1 MLGQH
6 SYAGYNRSMTP
17 VTELISVRHTD
28 LYIGGGWRPASDQ
41 QRIDVT
47 DPATGE
53 VITSVASA
61 TVQDGLAAVEAAHQA
76 FRPWAAR
83 PPRERA
89 EMLRKAFDLM
99 MRDREKLAELMTRE
113 NGKPLAES
121 RAEVAYAAEFF
132 RWFSEEAVRNI
143 GSVSISPSGANRILV
158 EHQPIGVSVLV
169 TPWNFPAAMA
179 TRKIG
184 PALAAGCTVVL
195 KPASETPLSALA
207 VADILEQAGVPKG
220 VVNVIPSKRSSE
232 VVKAMLKDR
241 RVRKLSFTGS
251 TEVGRIL
258 LAQAAENVISCSM
271 ELGGNAPFIVLDDAD
286 LDAALEGAMIA
297 KMRNTGQSC
306 IAANRFYAGQRVAEK
321 FASMLARAMGELP
334 VGNGLD
340 PDVKVGPVINDP
352 ARKKMLGLV
361 DEAAG
366 HGARLLTGGKAPDR
380 PGYFVPPM
388 VISEVP
394 PDEHIL
400 KEEIFGPIAP
410 VVTFRDVNEAI
421 EFANKTDRGLA
432 SYVYTRD
439 LAKGLAVAEAIE
451 SGMVGL
457 NRGFISDPAAP
468 FGGVKQSG
476 IGREGSHEGLL
487 EFLETKYIAT
497 NW

>member
-1 MLGQH
+1 
-6 SYAGYNRSMTP
+6 
-17 VTELISVRHTD
+17 LISVKHTD
-28 LYIGGGWRPASDQ
+28 LYIDGAWRPASDG
-41 QRIDVT
+41 QRIEVT

-61 TVQDGLAAVEAAHQA
+61 TVQDGLAAVEAAYQA

-121 RAEVAYAAEFF
+121 RGEVAYAAEFF

-143 GSVSISPSGANRILV
+143 GSVSIAPSGTNRILV

-232 VVKAMLKDR
+232 VVKAMLKDS

-306 IAANRFYAGQRVAEK
+306 IAANRFYADARIAEK
-321 FASMLARAMGELP
+321 FAAMLARSMGSLT
-334 VGNGLD
+334 VGSGLD
-340 PDVKVGPVINDP
+340 PSVKVGPVINDP
-352 ARKKMLGLV
+352 ARQKMLGLV
-361 DEAAG
+361 EEAAG
-366 HGARLLTGGKAPDR
+366 HGARVLTGGKPPNR
-380 PGYFVPPM
+380 PGYFVPPT

-394 PDEHIL
+394 ADEHIL

-410 VVTFRDVNEAI
+410 IVSFRDVNEAI
-421 EFANKTDRGLA
+421 DFANKTDRGLA
-432 SYVYTRD
+432 SYVFTRD

-451 SGMVGL
+451 AGMVGL

-476 IGREGSHEGLL
+476 VGREGSHEGLL
-487 EFLETKYIAT
+487 EFLEAKYIAT

>member
-1 MLGQH
+1 
-6 SYAGYNRSMTP
+6 MTP
-17 VTELISVRHTD
+17 VSELISVKHTD
-28 LYIGGGWRPASDQ
+28 LYIDGAWRPASDG
-41 QRIDVT
+41 QRIDVQ
-47 DPATGE
+47 DPATAE
-53 VITSVASA
+53 VIASVASA
-61 TVQDGLAAVEAAHQA
+61 SVQDAMAAVDAAAKA
-76 FRPWAAR
+76 FRHWSAR

-89 EMLRKAFDLM
+89 EMLRKTFDLM
-99 MRDREKLAELMTRE
+99 LRDQDKLAELMVRE
-113 NGKPLAES
+113 NGKPLVEA
-121 RAEVAYAAEFF
+121 RGEVAYAAEFF

-207 VADILEQAGVPKG
+207 VADLLEQAGVPKG
-220 VVNVIPSKRSSE
+220 VVNVLPSKRSSK
-232 VVKAMLKDR
+232 VVKAMLKDP

-306 IAANRFYAGQRVAEK
+306 IAANRFYVDAKVADRFAG
-321 FASMLARAMGELP
+321 MLARSMGALA
-334 VGNGLD
+334 VGSGLD
-340 PDVKVGPVINDP
+340 PATKVGPVINDP
-352 ARKKMLGLV
+352 ARQKMLGLV
-361 DEAAG
+361 EEAAG
-366 HGARLLTGGKAPDR
+366 HGARVLTGGKAPSR
-380 PGYFVPPM
+380 PGYFVPPT
-388 VISEVP
+388 VLSEVP
-394 PDEHIL
+394 VDEHIL

-410 VVTFRDVNEAI
+410 IVTFRDVNEAI
-421 EFANKTDRGLA
+421 EFANRTDRGLA
-432 SYVYTRD
+432 SYVFTRD

-451 SGMVGL
+451 AGMVGL

-476 IGREGSHEGLL
+476 VGREGSHEGLL

>member
-1 MLGQH
+1 
-6 SYAGYNRSMTP
+6 MTP
-17 VTELISVRHTD
+17 VSELISVGHTD
-28 LYIGGGWRPASDQ
+28 LYIDGSWGPASDG
-41 QRIDVT
+41 QRIEVT
-47 DPATGE
+47 DPATAE
-53 VITSVASA
+53 SIATVASA
-61 TVQDGLAAVEAAHQA
+61 SVQDAIHAVDAAAEAFH
-76 FRPWAAR
+76 PWARR

-89 EMLRKAFDLM
+89 EILRKGFELM
-99 MRDREKLAELMTRE
+99 LRDREKLAELMVRE
-113 NGKPLAES
+113 NGKTLAEA
-121 RAEVAYAAEFF
+121 RGEVVYAAEFF

-143 GSVSISPSGANRILV
+143 GSVSIAPSGANRILV
-158 EHQPIGVSVLV
+158 EHQPIGVSVLI

-207 VADILEQAGVPKG
+207 VADLLEEAGVPKG

-232 VVKAMLKDR
+232 VVRAMLKDP

-271 ELGGNAPFIVLDDAD
+271 ELGGNAPFIVLEDAD

-306 IAANRFYAGQRVAEK
+306 IAANRFYVDARVADR
-321 FASMLARAMGELP
+321 FSNMLARAMGNLE
-334 VGNGLD
+334 VGSGLD
-340 PDVKVGPVINDP
+340 PNSKVGPVINQP
-352 ARKKMLGLV
+352 ARRKMLELV
-361 DEAAG
+361 SEAAR
-366 HGARLLTGGKAPDR
+366 HGARVLTGGEALNR
-380 PGYFVPPM
+380 PGYFMPPT
-388 VISEVP
+388 VLTQVS
-394 PDEHIL
+394 PDERIL
-400 KEEIFGPIAP
+400 TEEIFGPVAP
-410 VVTFRDVNEAI
+410 IVNFKDVDEAI
-421 EFANKTDRGLA
+421 AFANRTDRGLA
-432 SYVYTRD
+432 SYVFTRD
-439 LAKGLAVAEAIE
+439 LANGLRVAEAIE

-476 IGREGSHEGLL
+476 VGREGSHEGLQ

-497 NW
+497 AW

>member
-1 MLGQH
+1 
-6 SYAGYNRSMTP
+6 MTP
-17 VTELISVRHTD
+17 VSELISVRHTD
-28 LYIGGGWRPASDQ
+28 LYINGEWRAASDG
-41 QRIDVT
+41 QRIDVQ
-47 DPATGE
+47 DPASGE
-53 VITSVASA
+53 VIATVASA
-61 TVQDGLAAVEAAHQA
+61 SVQDGLAAVQAAQQA
-76 FRPWAAR
+76 FREWAAK

-89 EMLRKAFDLM
+89 EILRKTFDLM
-99 MRDREKLAELMTRE
+99 LREKDRLGELMVRE
-113 NGKPLAES
+113 NGKTLTEAKG
-121 RAEVAYAAEFF
+121 EVAYAAEFF
-132 RWFSEEAVRNI
+132 RWFSEEAVRNY
-143 GSVSISPSGANRILV
+143 GSVSIAPSGANRILV

-184 PALAAGCTVVL
+184 PALAAGCAVVL

-207 VADILEQAGVPKG
+207 VADLLEQAGVPKG

-232 VVKAMLKDR
+232 VVKAMLKDE

-258 LAQAAENVISCSM
+258 LAQAAEKVISCSM

-286 LDAALEGAMIA
+286 LNAALEGALVA

-306 IAANRFYAGQRVAEK
+306 IAANRFYVDAKVADK
-321 FASMLARAMGELP
+321 FADMLARAMGAMP
-334 VGNGLD
+334 VGSGLD

-352 ARKKMLGLV
+352 ARQKMLGLV
-361 DEAAG
+361 EEAAG
-366 HGARLLTGGKAPDR
+366 HGARVLTGGKAPNR
-380 PGYFVPPM
+380 PGSFVPPT
-388 VISEVP
+388 VLSNVP
-394 PDEHIL
+394 ADEHIL

-410 VVTFRDVNEAI
+410 IVTFRDVDQAI
-421 EFANKTDRGLA
+421 DFANKTDRGLA

-439 LAKGLAVAEAIE
+439 LAKGLRVAEAIE
-451 SGMVGL
+451 AGMVGL

-476 IGREGSHEGLL
+476 LGREGAHEGLM
-487 EFLETKYIAT
+487 EFLEAKYIAT

>member
-1 MLGQH
+1 
-6 SYAGYNRSMTP
+6 MTP
-17 VTELISVRHTD
+17 VSELISVRHTD
-28 LYIGGGWRPASDQ
+28 LYMGGSWQPASDA
-41 QRIDVT
+41 QRIEVQ
-47 DPATGE
+47 DPATSE
-53 VITSVASA
+53 VIATVASA
-61 TVQDGLAAVEAAHQA
+61 SVQDALRAVQAASDA

-83 PPRERA
+83 PPRERSDILREA
-89 EMLRKAFDLM
+89 FELML
-99 MRDREKLAELMTRE
+99 RDREKLAELMVRE
-113 NGKPLAES
+113 NGKTLTEA
-121 RAEVAYAAEFF
+121 RGEVTYAAEFF

-179 TRKIG
+179 TRKIA
-184 PALAAGCTVVL
+184 PALAAGCTVIL
-195 KPASETPLSALA
+195 KPASETPLTALA
-207 VADILEQAGVPKG
+207 IADLLEQAGVPNG

-232 VVKAMLKDR
+232 VVKAMLKDP

-271 ELGGNAPFIVLDDAD
+271 ELGGNAPFVVLADAD

-306 IAANRFYAGQRVAEK
+306 IAANRFYVESPVAEK
-321 FASMLARAMGELP
+321 FSSMLAHAMGALP
-334 VGNGLD
+334 IGSGLD
-340 PDVKVGPVINDP
+340 PNVKVGPVINQP
-352 ARKKMLGLV
+352 AREKMLGLV

-366 HGARLLTGGKAPDR
+366 HGARVLTGGKAPNR
-380 PGYFVPPM
+380 PGYFVPPT
-388 VISEVP
+388 VLSEVP

-400 KEEIFGPIAP
+400 REEIFGPIAP

-421 EFANKTDRGLA
+421 EFANRTDRGLA
-432 SYVYTRD
+432 AYVYTRD
-439 LAKGLAVAEAIE
+439 LAKGLAIAEAIE

-476 IGREGSHEGLL
+476 LGREGAHDGLL

>member
-1 MLGQH
+1 
-6 SYAGYNRSMTP
+6 MTP
-17 VTELISVRHTD
+17 VSELISVRHTD
-28 LYIGGGWRPASDQ
+28 LYIDGAWRPASDQ
-41 QRIDVT
+41 QRIEVQ

-53 VITSVASA
+53 VISTVASA
-61 TVQDGLAAVEAAHQA
+61 SVQDGLEAVAAAQQA
-76 FRPWAAR
+76 FRGWAAR

-89 EMLRKAFDLM
+89 EILRKAFELM
-99 MRDREKLAELMTRE
+99 IRDRDRLAELMVRE
-113 NGKPLAES
+113 NGKTLAEA
-121 RAEVAYAAEFF
+121 RGEVAYAGEFF

-143 GSVSISPSGANRILV
+143 GSVSISPSGTNRILV

-207 VADILEQAGVPKG
+207 VADLLEQAGVPKG
-220 VVNVIPSKRSSE
+220 VVNVIPSKRSSD
-232 VVKAMLKDR
+232 VVKAMLKDP

-271 ELGGNAPFIVLDDAD
+271 ELGGNAPFIVLADAD
-286 LDAALEGAMIA
+286 LDAALEGAMVA

-306 IAANRFYAGQRVAEK
+306 IAANRFYVEAPIADK
-321 FASMLARAMGELP
+321 FSSMLARAMGDLP
-334 VGNGLD
+334 MGSGLD
-340 PDVKVGPVINDP
+340 ANVKVGPVINAP
-352 ARKKMLGLV
+352 ARQKMLSLV
-361 DEAAG
+361 EEAAG
-366 HGARLLTGGKAPDR
+366 HGARVLTGGKAPDR
-380 PGYFVPPM
+380 PGFFVPPT
-388 VISEVP
+388 VLSEVP
-394 PDEHIL
+394 ANEHIL

-410 VVTFRDVNEAI
+410 IVTFRDVNEAI
-421 EFANKTDRGLA
+421 EFANQTDRGLA
-432 SYVYTRD
+432 AYVYTRD
-439 LAKGLAVAEAIE
+439 LAKGLAIAEAIE

-476 IGREGSHEGLL
+476 LGREGAHEGLL

-497 NW
+497 TW

>member
-1 MLGQH
+1 
-6 SYAGYNRSMTP
+6 MTP
-17 VTELISVRHTD
+17 VSELISVRHTD
-28 LYIGGGWRPASDQ
+28 LYIDGGWGPASDG
-41 QRIDVT
+41 QRIEVT
-47 DPATGE
+47 DPASAE
-53 VITSVASA
+53 VIATVASA
-61 TVQDGLAAVEAAHQA
+61 SVQDAIRAVDAAAAA
-76 FRPWAAR
+76 FGPWAR
-83 PPRERA
+83 KPPRDRA
-89 EMLRKAFDLM
+89 EILRKAFELM
-99 MRDREKLAELMTRE
+99 LRDREKLAELMVRE
-113 NGKPLAES
+113 NGKTLNEA
-121 RAEVAYAAEFF
+121 RGEVAYAAEFF

-143 GSVSISPSGANRILV
+143 GSVSIAPSGANRILV
-158 EHQPIGVSVLV
+158 EHQPIGVSVLI

-207 VADILEQAGVPKG
+207 VADLLEEAGVPKG

-232 VVKAMLKDR
+232 VVRAMLKDP

-286 LDAALEGAMIA
+286 LEAALEGAMVA

-306 IAANRFYAGQRVAEK
+306 IAANRFYVDTRVAGK
-321 FASMLARAMGELP
+321 FAEMLARAMGALR
-334 VGNGLD
+334 VGSGMD
-340 PDVKVGPVINDP
+340 ADVKVGPVINDP
-352 ARKKMLGLV
+352 VRKTMLNLV
-361 DEAAG
+361 EEAAG
-366 HGARLLTGGKAPDR
+366 HGARVLTGGKAPDR
-380 PGYFVPPM
+380 PGFFVPPT
-388 VISEVP
+388 VLSQVR

-400 KEEIFGPIAP
+400 TQEIFGPIAP
-410 VVTFRDVNEAI
+410 IVAFETLDQAI
-421 EFANKTDRGLA
+421 EYANRTDRGLA
-432 SYVYTRD
+432 SYVYTAD
-439 LAKGLAVAEAIE
+439 LAKGLRVAEAIE

-476 IGREGSHEGLL
+476 VGREGSHEGLQ

-497 NW
+497 AW

>member
-1 MLGQH
+1 MVDTIDG
-6 SYAGYNRSMTP
+6 MTP
-17 VTELISVRHTD
+17 VSELISVRHTD
-28 LYIGGGWRPASDQ
+28 LYIGGAWRPASDQ

-53 VITSVASA
+53 VIASVASA
-61 TVQDGLAAVEAAHQA
+61 TVQDGLAAVEAAYQA
-76 FRPWAAR
+76 FRPWTAR

-89 EMLRKAFDLM
+89 EVLRKAFDLM
-99 MRDREKLAELMTRE
+99 MRDREKLAELMVRE
-113 NGKPLAES
+113 NGKPLAEA
-121 RAEVAYAAEFF
+121 RGEVAYAADFF

-143 GSVSISPSGANRILV
+143 GSVSIAPSGANRILV
-158 EHQPIGVSVLV
+158 ERQPIGVSVLV

-232 VVKAMLKDR
+232 VVKAMLKDP

-306 IAANRFYAGQRVAEK
+306 IAANRFYADQRVAER
-321 FASMLARAMGELP
+321 FSSMLARAMGELL

-340 PDVKVGPVINDP
+340 QNVKVGPVINDP

-380 PGYFVPPM
+380 PGYFVPPT

-421 EFANKTDRGLA
+421 DFANKTDRGLA

>member
-1 MLGQH
+1 VGLRRKREKID
-6 SYAGYNRSMTP
+6 AVTP
-17 VTELISVRHTD
+17 VSELISIRHTD
-28 LYIGGGWRPASDQ
+28 LYIDGSWRPASDA
-41 QRIDVT
+41 QRIDVL

-53 VITSVASA
+53 VISSVASA
-61 TVQDGLAAVEAAHQA
+61 SVQDGLEAVAAAHQA
-76 FRPWAAR
+76 FRGWAAR

-89 EMLRKAFDLM
+89 EILRKAFELM
-99 MRDREKLAELMTRE
+99 IRDREKLAELMVRE
-113 NGKPLAES
+113 NGKTLTEA
-121 RAEVAYAAEFF
+121 RGEVAYAAEFF

-143 GSVSISPSGANRILV
+143 GSVSIAPSGANRILV

-207 VADILEQAGVPKG
+207 VADLLEQAGVPKG
-220 VVNVIPSKRSSE
+220 VVNVIPSNRSSE
-232 VVKAMLKDR
+232 VVKAMLKDP

-271 ELGGNAPFIVLDDAD
+271 ELGGNAPFIVLADAD
-286 LDAALEGAMIA
+286 LDAALEGAMVA

-306 IAANRFYAGQRVAEK
+306 IAANRFYVEAPIADT
-321 FASMLARAMGELP
+321 FSSMLASAMAELP
-334 VGNGLD
+334 VGSGLD
-340 PDVKVGPVINDP
+340 ANVKVGPVINEP

-361 DEAAG
+361 EEAAG
-366 HGARLLTGGKAPDR
+366 HGARVLTGGKAPNR
-380 PGYFVPPM
+380 PGYFVPPT
-388 VISEVP
+388 VLSEVP
-394 PDEHIL
+394 ADEHIL

-410 VVTFRDVNEAI
+410 IVTVRDVNEAI
-421 EFANKTDRGLA
+421 EFANRTDRGLA

-439 LAKGLAVAEAIE
+439 LAKGLAIAEAIE

-476 IGREGSHEGLL
+476 IGREGAHEGLM

>member
-1 MLGQH
+1 
-6 SYAGYNRSMTP
+6 MTP
-17 VTELISVRHTD
+17 VSELISVRHTD
-28 LYIGGGWRPASDQ
+28 LYIGGAWRPASDN

-53 VITSVASA
+53 VIASVASA
-61 TVQDGLAAVEAAHQA
+61 TVQDGLAAVESASQA
-76 FRPWAAR
+76 FRAWAAK

-89 EMLRKAFDLM
+89 EILRKTFELM
-99 MRDREKLAELMTRE
+99 IRDRDKLAELMVRE
-113 NGKPLAES
+113 NGKPLAE
-121 RAEVAYAAEFF
+121 AVGEVNYAAEFF

-143 GSVSISPSGANRILV
+143 GSVSIAPSGANRILV

-195 KPASETPLSALA
+195 KPASETPLTALA
-207 VADILEQAGVPKG
+207 VADLLEQAGVPKG

-232 VVKAMLKDR
+232 VVKAMLKDP
-241 RVRKLSFTGS
+241 RVRALSFTGS

-258 LAQAAENVISCSM
+258 LAQAAENVVRCSM

-306 IAANRFYAGQRVAEK
+306 IAANRFYADAKIAEK
-321 FASMLARAMGELP
+321 FSGMLARAMGALP

-340 PDVKVGPVINDP
+340 PKVKVGPVINQP
-352 ARKKMLGLV
+352 AREKMLGLV

-366 HGARLLTGGKAPDR
+366 HGARILTGGKARDGA
-380 PGYFVPPM
+380 GYFVPPT

-394 PDEHIL
+394 AEEHIL

-410 VVTFRDVNEAI
+410 VVTFRDLNQAI

-476 IGREGSHEGLL
+476 VGREGSHEGLM

>member
-1 MLGQH
+1 
-6 SYAGYNRSMTP
+6 MTP
-17 VTELISVRHTD
+17 VSELISVRHTD
-28 LYIGGGWRPASDQ
+28 LYVDGAWRAASDG
-41 QRIDVT
+41 QRIDVY
-47 DPATGE
+47 DPASGE
-53 VITSVASA
+53 VIATVASA
-61 TVQDGLAAVEAAHQA
+61 SVQDAIGAVEAARKA
-76 FRPWAAR
+76 FDAWAAR

-89 EMLRKAFDLM
+89 EMLRKTFELM
-99 MRDREKLAELMTRE
+99 LRDRERLAELMVRE
-113 NGKPLAES
+113 NGKTLVEA
-121 RAEVAYAAEFF
+121 RGEVTYAAEFF

-143 GSVSISPSGANRILV
+143 GSVSIAPSGANRILV

-195 KPASETPLSALA
+195 KPASQTPLSALA
-207 VADILEQAGVPKG
+207 VADLLEQAGVPMG
-220 VVNVIPSKRSSE
+220 VVNVIPSRRSSE
-232 VVKAMLKDR
+232 VVKAMLKDP

-271 ELGGNAPFIVLDDAD
+271 ELGGNAPFIVLADAD
-286 LDAALEGAMIA
+286 LDAALDGALVA

-306 IAANRFYAGQRVAEK
+306 IAANRFYAERPVAEN
-321 FASMLARAMGELP
+321 FAGMLASAMGALP
-334 VGNGLD
+334 VGSGLD
-340 PDVKVGPVINDP
+340 PNVKVGPVINDP
-352 ARKKMLGLV
+352 ARQKMLGLV
-361 DEAAG
+361 EEAAG
-366 HGARLLTGGKAPDR
+366 HGARVLTGGKAPNR
-380 PGYFVPPM
+380 PGYFVPPT
-388 VISEVP
+388 VLSEVP
-394 PDEHIL
+394 ADEHIL

-410 VVTFRDVNEAI
+410 IVTFRDVNEAI
-421 EFANKTDRGLA
+421 EMANKTDRGLA
-432 SYVYTRD
+432 SYIYTRD

-476 IGREGSHEGLL
+476 IGREGSHEGLM

>member
-1 MLGQH
+1 
-6 SYAGYNRSMTP
+6 MTP
-17 VTELISVRHTD
+17 VSELIAVRHTD
-28 LYIGGGWRPASDQ
+28 LYIGGAWRPASDE

-53 VITSVASA
+53 VIASVASA
-61 TVQDGLAAVEAAHQA
+61 TVKDGLAAVDAAAKA
-76 FRPWAAR
+76 FRPWAAK

-89 EMLRKAFDLM
+89 EILRKTFDLM
-99 MRDREKLAELMTRE
+99 IRDRDRLAELMVRE
-113 NGKPLAES
+113 NGKPLAEAA
-121 RAEVAYAAEFF
+121 AEVSYAAEFF

-143 GSVSISPSGANRILV
+143 GSVSIAPSGLNRILV

-195 KPASETPLSALA
+195 KPASETPLTALA
-207 VADILEQAGVPKG
+207 IADLLEEAGVPKG
-220 VVNVIPSKRSSE
+220 VVNVIPSNRSSE
-232 VVKAMLKDR
+232 VVKAMLKDP

-251 TEVGRIL
+251 TEVGRTL

-306 IAANRFYAGQRVAEK
+306 IAANRFYADAKIAEK
-321 FASMLARAMGELP
+321 FSSMLARAMGALP
-334 VGNGLD
+334 VGSGLD
-340 PDVKVGPVINDP
+340 PKVKVGPVINDP
-352 ARKKMLGLV
+352 ARQKMLGLV
-361 DEAAG
+361 QEAAG
-366 HGARLLTGGKAPDR
+366 HGARVLTGGKAPDR
-380 PGYFVPPM
+380 PGYFVPPT

-394 PDEHIL
+394 AEEHIL

-410 VVTFRDVNEAI
+410 VVTFRDVNQAI

-432 SYVYTRD
+432 SYVFTRD
-439 LAKGLAVAEAIE
+439 LGKGLAVAEAIE

-476 IGREGSHEGLL
+476 VGREGSHEGLM

>member
-1 MLGQH
+1 MDTIET
-6 SYAGYNRSMTP
+6 MTP

-28 LYIGGGWRPASDQ
+28 LYIGGAWRPASDQ

-61 TVQDGLAAVEAAHQA
+61 TVQDGLAAVDAAYEA

-89 EMLRKAFDLM
+89 EILRKAFDLM
-99 MRDREKLAELMTRE
+99 MRDRERLAELMVRE
-113 NGKPLAES
+113 NGKPLAE
-121 RAEVAYAAEFF
+121 AVGEVAYAADFF

-143 GSVSISPSGANRILV
+143 GSVSIAPSGANRILV

-220 VVNVIPSKRSSE
+220 VVNVIPSRRSSE
-232 VVKAMLKDR
+232 VVKAMLKDP

-306 IAANRFYAGQRVAEK
+306 IAANRFYADQRVAEK
-321 FASMLARAMGELP
+321 FAGMLARAMGALP

-340 PDVKVGPVINDP
+340 PKVKVGPVINDP
-352 ARKKMLGLV
+352 ARQKMLGLV
-361 DEAAG
+361 EEAAG
-366 HGARLLTGGKAPDR
+366 HGARVLTGGKAPER
-380 PGYFVPPM
+380 PGYFVPPT

-394 PDEHIL
+394 ADEHIL

-476 IGREGSHEGLL
+476 VGREGSHEGLL

>member
-1 MLGQH
+1 
-6 SYAGYNRSMTP
+6 MTP
-17 VTELISVRHTD
+17 VSELISVRHTD
-28 LYIGGGWRPASDQ
+28 LYIGGSWRPASDQ
-41 QRIDVT
+41 QRIEVN

-53 VITSVASA
+53 VIATVASA
-61 TVQDGLAAVEAAHQA
+61 SVQDALGAVDAAAEAL
-76 FRPWAAR
+76 RPWAAR
-83 PPRERA
+83 PPRERSEILREA
-89 EMLRKAFDLM
+89 FQLML
-99 MRDREKLAELMTRE
+99 RDREKLAELMVRE
-113 NGKPLAES
+113 NGKPLTEA
-121 RAEVAYAAEFF
+121 RGEVTYAAEFF

-207 VADILEQAGVPKG
+207 VADLLEQAGVPKG

-232 VVKAMLKDR
+232 VVKAMLKDS

-271 ELGGNAPFIVLDDAD
+271 ELGGNAPFIVLADAD
-286 LDAALEGAMIA
+286 LDAALEGVLVA

-306 IAANRFYAGQRVAEK
+306 IAANRFYVDAKVAEK
-321 FASMLARAMGELP
+321 FADMLAKAMGALP
-334 VGNGLD
+334 VGPGLD
-340 PDVKVGPVINDP
+340 QNTRVGPVINEA
-352 ARKKMLGLV
+352 ARHKMSGLV
-361 DEAAG
+361 DSAQKD
-366 HGARLLTGGKAPDR
+366 GARVLTGGKAPSR
-380 PGYFVPPM
+380 PGYFYLPTVLTD
-388 VISEVP
+388 VP
-394 PDEHIL
+394 PDEQIL
-400 KEEIFGPIAP
+400 NEEIFGPVAP
-410 VVTFRDVNEAI
+410 IVPFRDITEAI
-421 EFANKTDRGLA
+421 EFANRTDRGLA
-432 SYVYTRD
+432 SYVFTRD
-439 LAKGLAVAEAIE
+439 LATGLAVAEAIE
-451 SGMVGL
+451 AGMVGV

-476 IGREGSHEGLL
+476 LGREGAHDGLL

-497 NW
+497 TW

>member
-1 MLGQH
+1 
-6 SYAGYNRSMTP
+6 MTP
-17 VTELISVRHTD
+17 VSELISVRHTD
-28 LYIGGGWRPASDQ
+28 LYIGGSWRPASDQ
-41 QRIDVT
+41 QRIEVT
-47 DPATGE
+47 DPATAE
-53 VITSVASA
+53 VIATVASA
-61 TVQDGLAAVEAAHQA
+61 SVQDALAAVDAASEA

-83 PPRERA
+83 PPRQRA
-89 EMLRKAFDLM
+89 EILRKAFELM
-99 MRDREKLAELMTRE
+99 MRDQEKLAELMVRE
-113 NGKPLAES
+113 NGKPMVEA
-121 RAEVAYAAEFF
+121 RGEVAYAAEFF

-143 GSVSISPSGANRILV
+143 GLVSIAPSGANRILV

-184 PALAAGCTVVL
+184 PALAAGCTVIL
-195 KPASETPLSALA
+195 KPASETPLTALA
-207 VADILEQAGVPKG
+207 VADLLEQAGVPKG

-232 VVKAMLKDR
+232 VVKAMLKDP

-286 LDAALEGAMIA
+286 LDAALEGALVA

-306 IAANRFYAGQRVAEK
+306 IAANRFYVEEK
-321 FASMLARAMGELP
+321 FADMLAKAMGALP
-334 VGNGLD
+334 VGSGLEAA
-340 PDVKVGPVINDP
+340 VKVGPVINDA
-352 ARKKMLGLV
+352 ARQKMLGLV
-361 DEAAG
+361 EEAAG
-366 HGARLLTGGKAPDR
+366 HGARVLTGGKAPNR
-380 PGYFVPPM
+380 PGYFVPPT
-388 VISEVP
+388 VLSEVK

-410 VVTFRDVNEAI
+410 IVTFRDVNQAI
-421 EFANKTDRGLA
+421 EYANKTDRGLA

-457 NRGFISDPAAP
+457 NRGFISDPAGP

-476 IGREGSHEGLL
+476 VGREGAHEGLM

>member
-1 MLGQH
+1 
-6 SYAGYNRSMTP
+6 MTP
-17 VTELISVRHTD
+17 VSELISVRHTD
-28 LYIGGGWRPASDQ
+28 LYLDGGWRPASDN
-41 QRIDVT
+41 QRIEVT
-47 DPATGE
+47 DPASGD
-53 VITSVASA
+53 VIASVASA
-61 TVQDGLAAVEAAHQA
+61 TVEDGIAAVGAAARA
-76 FRPWAAR
+76 FRGWAAK

-89 EMLRKAFDLM
+89 EILRKTFELM
-99 MRDREKLAELMTRE
+99 MRDRDKLAELMVRE
-113 NGKPLAES
+113 NGKPMAE
-121 RAEVAYAAEFF
+121 AVGEVSYAAEFF

-143 GSVSISPSGANRILV
+143 GSVSIAPSGANRILV

-179 TRKIG
+179 TRKIA

-195 KPASETPLSALA
+195 KPASETPLTALA
-207 VADILEQAGVPKG
+207 VADLLEQAGVPKG
-220 VVNVIPSKRSSE
+220 VVNVIPSNRSSE
-232 VVKAMLKDR
+232 VVKAMLKDP

-286 LDAALEGAMIA
+286 LDAALEGAIVA

-306 IAANRFYAGQRVAEK
+306 IAANRFYAEEKIAEK
-321 FASMLARAMGELP
+321 FSTMLARAMGALP
-334 VGNGLD
+334 VGSGLD
-340 PDVKVGPVINDP
+340 PSVKVGPVINDP
-352 ARKKMLGLV
+352 ARQKLLGLV

-366 HGARLLTGGKAPDR
+366 HGARILTGGKAPNR
-380 PGYFVPPM
+380 PGYFVPPT

-394 PDEHIL
+394 ADEHIL

-410 VVTFRDVNEAI
+410 VVTFRDVNQAI

-476 IGREGSHEGLL
+476 VGREGSHEGLM

>member
-1 MLGQH
+1 
-6 SYAGYNRSMTP
+6 MTP
-17 VTELISVRHTD
+17 VSELISVRHTD
-28 LYIGGGWRPASDQ
+28 LYIGGSWRAASDN
-41 QRIDVT
+41 QRIEVT

-53 VITSVASA
+53 VIASVASA
-61 TVQDGLAAVEAAHQA
+61 TVEDGLAAVEAASQA
-76 FRPWAAR
+76 FRGWAAK

-89 EMLRKAFDLM
+89 EILRKTFELM
-99 MRDREKLAELMTRE
+99 IRDRDKLAELMVRE
-113 NGKPLAES
+113 NGKPLAE
-121 RAEVAYAAEFF
+121 AVGEVSYAAEFF

-143 GSVSISPSGANRILV
+143 GSVSIAPSGANRILV
-158 EHQPIGVSVLV
+158 EHQPIGVSILV

-195 KPASETPLSALA
+195 KPASETPLTALA
-207 VADILEQAGVPKG
+207 ITDLLEQAGVPKG

-232 VVKAMLKDR
+232 VVKAMLKDA
-241 RVRKLSFTGS
+241 RVRALSFTGS

-258 LAQAAENVISCSM
+258 LAQAAENVVRCSM

-286 LDAALEGAMIA
+286 LDAALEGAIIA

-306 IAANRFYAGQRVAEK
+306 IAANRFYADARIAEK
-321 FASMLARAMGELP
+321 FSAMLARAMGALP

-340 PDVKVGPVINDP
+340 ANVKVGPVINQP
-352 ARKKMLGLV
+352 AREKMLGLV

-366 HGARLLTGGKAPDR
+366 HGARILTGGKPPDR
-380 PGYFVPPM
+380 PGYFVPPT

-394 PDEHIL
+394 AEEHIL

-410 VVTFRDVNEAI
+410 VVTFRDVNQAI

-476 IGREGSHEGLL
+476 VGREGSHEGLM

>member
-1 MLGQH
+1 
-6 SYAGYNRSMTP
+6 MTP
-17 VTELISVRHTD
+17 VSELISVRHTD
-28 LYIGGGWRPASDQ
+28 LYIGGSWRPASDQ
-41 QRIDVT
+41 QRIEVS

-53 VITSVASA
+53 VIATVASA
-61 TVQDGLAAVEAAHQA
+61 SVQDALAAVDAASEA
-76 FRPWAAR
+76 FPGWAAKA
-83 PPRERA
+83 PRQRA
-89 EMLRKAFDLM
+89 EILRKAFELM
-99 MRDREKLAELMTRE
+99 MRDQEKLAELMVRE
-113 NGKPLAES
+113 NGKPMVEA
-121 RAEVAYAAEFF
+121 RGEVAYAAEFF

-184 PALAAGCTVVL
+184 PALAAGCTVIL
-195 KPASETPLSALA
+195 KPASETPL
-207 VADILEQAGVPKG
+207 
-220 VVNVIPSKRSSE
+220 
-232 VVKAMLKDR
+232 
-241 RVRKLSFTGS
+241 T
-251 TEVGRIL
+251 
-258 LAQAAENVISCSM
+258 AQAAESVISCSM
-271 ELGGNAPFIVLDDAD
+271 ELGGNAPFIVLADAD
-286 LDAALEGAMIA
+286 LDAALEGALVA

-306 IAANRFYAGQRVAEK
+306 IAANRFYVQAPIAEK
-321 FASMLARAMGELP
+321 FSTMLAQAMGALP
-334 VGNGLD
+334 VGSGMD
-340 PDVKVGPVINDP
+340 PNVKVGPVINQP
-352 ARKKMLGLV
+352 AREKMLALV

-366 HGARLLTGGKAPDR
+366 HGARLLTGGKPSNRAA
-380 PGYFVPPM
+380 YFVPPT
-388 VISEVP
+388 VLSEVP

-410 VVTFRDVNEAI
+410 VVTFREVNEAI
-421 EFANKTDRGLA
+421 DFANTTDRGLA

-439 LAKGLAVAEAIE
+439 LAKGLAIAEAIE

-476 IGREGSHEGLL
+476 VGREGSHEGLM